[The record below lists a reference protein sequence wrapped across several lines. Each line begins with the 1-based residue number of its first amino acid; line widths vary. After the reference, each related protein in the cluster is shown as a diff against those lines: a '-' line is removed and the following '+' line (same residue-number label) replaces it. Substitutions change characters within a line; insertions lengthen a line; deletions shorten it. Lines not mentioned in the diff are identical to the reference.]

1 MLLLMGAMSAWAQD
15 VIVKKDGSTLV
26 CRVVEVTNT
35 EVTYKKWN
43 DLQGSNYIIN
53 QKDLMAINYENGT
66 KKTFDEN
73 TVAVETAPFPTVST
87 KPMTDDELLKLD
99 AMQSTPQVDA
109 LQLALKTEKK
119 IKRLK
124 IVGWIVGGV
133 CLGAGVTLIATG
145 VNKATR
151 SGDSSPKVFRPQQAE
166 VAMISSGVVLAAG
179 GIATTTGCLIK
190 AHKLQTQLQTSS
202 QYSVHSAPLYQQEF
216 HMKNGA
222 TLATGIDLLGDNTN
236 RHHTFGIGLNYNF

>member
-1 MLLLMGAMSAWAQD
+1 MNAWAQD
-15 VIVKKDGSTLV
+15 VIIKKDGSTLV
-26 CRVVEVTNT
+26 CRVIEVTNT
-35 EVTYKKWN
+35 EVTYKKWS
-43 DLQGSNYIIN
+43 DLKGSNYIIN

-73 TVAVETAPFPTVST
+73 TISVETAPFPTVST

-145 VNKATR
+145 VNKATHFYW
-151 SGDSSPKVFRPQQAE
+151 GFWPQQAE
-166 VAMISSGVVLAAG
+166 VAMISSGVVLATG

-190 AHKLQTQLQTSS
+190 AHKLQTQIQTSS
-202 QYSVHSAPLYQQEF
+202 QYSVHSAPIYQQEF

-222 TLATGIDLLGDNTN
+222 ILATGIELLGDNTN
-236 RHHTFGIGLNYNF
+236 RHHTLGIGFNYNF